1 MPLLLHPYLCQ
12 WQRLPAINQSG
23 ISAGDSF
30 SPQIVRFCPFSRCRV
45 SAGAFD
51 LISGSRPILQ
61 ASAITHGADADGRII
76 NSGTG
81 FTSMEK
87 LINKSGMGVNFEQQ
101 LR

>member
-1 MPLLLHPYLCQ
+1 MPLSATPYLCQ
-12 WQRLPAINQSG
+12 WQRCLKINQSG

-30 SPQIVRFCPFSRCRV
+30 SPQIVRFCPVQLRV
-45 SAGAFD
+45 SAGTFD

-61 ASAITHGADADGRII
+61 ASAISTALMLTGR
-76 NSGTG
+76 SSTGTG

-87 LINKSGMGVNFEQQ
+87 LISKSGMGVNFEQQ